1 MAPLQPSTATSKS
14 ADFEGAENASEA
26 LLAHSRA
33 AAAVY
38 HSAFSAFC
46 MSTTPEEFE
55 AAMDTLEAAQA
66 AEQEARLA
74 DMGRMAAIT
83 ARCECILE
91 QNPQPDAWWAIV
103 GLGVAME
110 GAKVELVREFE
121 EEREARCHDLFRAA
135 EAKVHEGLLNE
146 DPWECPPIV
155 ARIFDNSGGD
165 SFEGGEGGY
174 VAICRG
180 YV

>member
-1 MAPLQPSTATSKS
+1 MRV
-14 ADFEGAENASEA
+14 
-26 LLAHSRA
+26 HSRA
-33 AAAVY
+33 EP
-38 HSAFSAFC
+38 
-46 MSTTPEEFE
+46 TT
-55 AAMDTLEAAQA
+55 Q
-66 AEQEARLA
+66 
-74 DMGRMAAIT
+74 
-83 ARCECILE
+83 
-91 QNPQPDAWWAIV
+91 WAI
-103 GLGVAME
+103 GLGVEVE
-110 GAKVELVREFE
+110 GAKVELVELVREFE

-135 EAKVHEGLLNE
+135 EAKVQEGLLNE

>member
-1 MAPLQPSTATSKS
+1 MSTAPN
-14 ADFEGAENASEA
+14 D
-26 LLAHSRA
+26 
-33 AAAVY
+33 
-38 HSAFSAFC
+38 
-46 MSTTPEEFE
+46 FE
-55 AAMDTLEAAQA
+55 AAMHTLEAAQV

-165 SFEGGEGGY
+165 SFEGGEGG
-174 VAICRG
+174 
-180 YV
+180 